1 MGGRT
6 NGCTLYKKSIKGMAI
21 HYVDF
26 TSLYPFVNKTCQ
38 YPVGNPEIITRDFS
52 DFISDFGL
60 AKAKVLPPRGLFHPV
75 LGYRTGG
82 KLTLP
87 LCRTCVENQ
96 HQTLCTCSD
105 DQRALTGTFCTPEL
119 IKAIEKGYRILK
131 I

>member
-1 MGGRT
+1 
-6 NGCTLYKKSIKGMAI
+6 MAI

-26 TSLYPFVNKTCQ
+26 TSLYPFVNKTYQ

-75 LGYRTGG
+75 LRYRTGG

-119 IKAIEKGYRILK
+119 IKAIEKGYRFLK